1 MVRLT
6 FTPLQFIVT
15 CLHRLLTVS
24 CFSIPSP
31 RRFLATLES
40 FIVWCEKMKHETIL
54 DISITFKTC
63 WTCLHDV
70 FGTKAHVQ
78 RSLSKCLFAFLDAS
92 YPREKETPTFYV
104 NLHENATSVGYL
116 TQLLLLD
123 PEKRKNV
130 NISTLQSV
138 KLLNYLYG
146 NEFEGCNILRISQI
160 CPKFAKFCTRNVTLI
175 WLTVKPIYIIF
186 RSLVRTI

>member
-1 MVRLT
+1 MFNVL
-6 FTPLQFIVT
+6 F
-15 CLHRLLTVS
+15 
-24 CFSIPSP
+24 
-31 RRFLATLES
+31 EN
-40 FIVWCEKMKHETIL
+40 
-54 DISITFKTC
+54 
-63 WTCLHDV
+63 
-70 FGTKAHVQ
+70 
-78 RSLSKCLFAFLDAS
+78 CLFAFLDAS
-92 YPREKETPTFYV
+92 YPREKETPTFHV

-160 CPKFAKFCTRNVTLI
+160 CPKFANQRNIDLI
-175 WLTVKPIYIIF
+175 DRETYLHYI
-186 RSLVRTI
+186 